1 LISLT
6 VQTPIHKA
14 NLVAMPKH
22 ILDDNADRFPNLAE
36 GDAEPSGQLWIAE
49 WNGVRFAPPK

>member
-1 LISLT
+1 
-6 VQTPIHKA
+6 
-14 NLVAMPKH
+14 MPKH